1 MRSVRSFVSNDI
13 LRGLPRKDLWMLQYA
28 LDASEMEDPFEYSKE
43 LDPEVLEAD
52 GILVCVCVS
61 PVRGCSMLIAGDR
74 MAESEITR
82 TGDAGTGRDDFPT

>member
-1 MRSVRSFVSNDI
+1 MEAESASMAQRHEYAQCGVSTCLSNDT

-52 GILVCVCVS
+52 RILVCVRHLCV
-61 PVRGCSMLIAGDR
+61 VAAC
-74 MAESEITR
+74 
-82 TGDAGTGRDDFPT
+82 